1 MVIYHVIGKF
11 YLMYK
16 LNQMEHYN
24 EYAQFHKMT
33 KPIEIRFA
41 KPKKVKK
48 SRIEKKQKTH
58 KHKKVHKF

>member
-1 MVIYHVIGKF
+1 
-11 YLMYK
+11 
-16 LNQMEHYN
+16 MEHYN
-24 EYAQFHKMT
+24 KYHHFHKMT

-48 SRIEKKQKTH
+48 SQIEKKHKTH